1 MPLIPYWTDGLV
13 LWCDLYLLFLFFI
26 FLFLLDQI
34 QWSNVSVMFS
44 SLDKI

>member
-1 MPLIPYWTDGLV
+1 MAWFSDVTS
-13 LWCDLYLLFLFFI
+13 LYLLFLFFI

>member
-1 MPLIPYWTDGLV
+1 MAWFSDVTSICFFY
-13 LWCDLYLLFLFFI
+13 FLF

-34 QWSNVSVMFS
+34 QRSNVSVMFS